1 MRSRHAHH
9 RTAKEGIV
17 TALTQDLQV
26 LVVERRALVLDG
38 LRTLIDALD
47 GIRVTGEAIDGDHC
61 MDAVRD
67 LVPDVVVASA
77 QLPRI
82 SGLDLIHRLRGVC
95 SATSVV
101 LIERRELPDAVA
113 EAVQAGAAGVVM
125 ERERFSE
132 LAAAIRAAGKHRL
145 YLSPHANTLFTLARA
160 SGCES
165 GVLTP
170 RQREVA
176 QLLAEGFS
184 TKQIAYRL
192 SLSVK
197 TIATHRDQLLVRLRI
212 RSIADLTRYAIR
224 AGIIEP

>member
-1 MRSRHAHH
+1 MGLL
-9 RTAKEGIV
+9 K
-17 TALTQDLQV
+17 QDVQV

-38 LRTLIDALD
+38 LHTLIDALD
-47 GIRVTGEAIDGDHC
+47 GFTVAGEAVDGDHC
-61 MDAVRD
+61 IEVVSR

-82 SGLDLIHRLRGVC
+82 SGLDLIHRLRGVR

-101 LIERRELPDAVA
+101 LIELRELPDAIA

-125 ERERFSE
+125 ERDRFSE
-132 LAAAIRAAGKHRL
+132 LAAAMRAAGEHRL
-145 YLSPHANTLFTLARA
+145 YLSPRASALFALARA
-160 SGCES
+160 GGYES
-165 GVLTP
+165 AVLTP
-170 RQREVA
+170 RQRQVA

-184 TKQIAYRL
+184 TKQIAHRL
-192 SLSVK
+192 NLSVK
-197 TIATHRDQLLVRLRI
+197 TIATHRDQLLDRLRI

>member
-1 MRSRHAHH
+1 M
-9 RTAKEGIV
+9 G
-17 TALTQDLQV
+17 ALKADLQV

-38 LRTLIDALD
+38 LHSMIDALD
-47 GIRVTGEAIDGDHC
+47 GITVAGEAVDGDNC
-61 MDAVRD
+61 LDVVRK

-82 SGLDLIHRLRGVC
+82 GGLDLIHRLHGVR
-95 SATSVV
+95 SAISVV
-101 LIERRELPDAVA
+101 LIELRELPDAVA

-132 LAAAIRAAGKHRL
+132 LAAAIRAAGEHRL
-145 YLSPHANTLFTLARA
+145 YLSPRANALFALARA
-160 SGCES
+160 SGYES
-165 GVLTP
+165 GILTP

-184 TKQIAYRL
+184 TKQIAHRL
-192 SLSVK
+192 NLSVK

>member
-1 MRSRHAHH
+1 VA
-9 RTAKEGIV
+9 
-17 TALTQDLQV
+17 ALTQDLQV

-38 LRTLIDALD
+38 LHKLIDALD
-47 GIRVTGEAIDGDHC
+47 GIRVTGEAVDGDNC
-61 MDAVRD
+61 LDVVRK

-82 SGLDLIHRLRGVC
+82 SGLDLIHRLRGVH

-101 LIERRELPDAVA
+101 LIELRELPDAIA

-132 LAAAIRAAGKHRL
+132 LAAAIRAAGEHRL
-145 YLSPHANTLFTLARA
+145 YLSPRANALFALARA
-160 SGCES
+160 SGYES

-176 QLLAEGFS
+176 QLLAEGLS
-184 TKQIAYRL
+184 TKQIAHRL
-192 SLSVK
+192 CLSVK

>member
-1 MRSRHAHH
+1 MA
-9 RTAKEGIV
+9 
-17 TALTQDLQV
+17 ALTQDLQV

-38 LRTLIDALD
+38 LHILIDALD
-47 GIRVTGEAIDGDHC
+47 GITVAGEAVDGDNC
-61 MDAVRD
+61 LEVVRK
-67 LVPDVVVASA
+67 LVPDVVVVSA

-82 SGLDLIHRLRGVC
+82 SGLDLIHRLRGVRA
-95 SATSVV
+95 ATSVV
-101 LIERRELPDAVA
+101 LIELHELPDAIA

-132 LAAAIRAAGKHRL
+132 LAAAIRAAGEHRL
-145 YLSPHANTLFTLARA
+145 YLSPRANTLFALARA
-160 SGCES
+160 SGYES

-184 TKQIAYRL
+184 TKQIAHRL

>member
-1 MRSRHAHH
+1 MADRA
-9 RTAKEGIV
+9 AKEGV
-17 TALTQDLQV
+17 VGVLTPDVQV

-38 LRTLIDALD
+38 LHTLIDALD
-47 GIRVTGEAIDGDHC
+47 GITVAGEAIDGDDC
-61 MDAVRD
+61 IDVARE

-82 SGLDLIHRLRGVC
+82 SGLDLIHRLRGVRA
-95 SATSVV
+95 ATSVV
-101 LIERRELPDAVA
+101 LIELRELPDAVA

-132 LAAAIRAAGKHRL
+132 LAAAIRAAGERRL
-145 YLSPHANTLFTLARA
+145 YLSPRA
-160 SGCES
+160 SALFALTRARGYES

-170 RQREVA
+170 RQRQVA

-184 TKQIAYRL
+184 TKQIAHRL
-192 SLSVK
+192 NLSVK
-197 TIATHRDQLLVRLRI
+197 TVATHRDQLLDRLRI